1 MSDYNDIA
9 KRNPQGAVSV
19 ISSFGYEIVDRSNL
33 GQSLNELVAQEGEPA
48 LKKIMEIHPD
58 KDIILE
64 LFSNQAT
71 DTEKKGCDCSSCNE
85 KNSDKNFER
94 GFERNFERYDNF
106 SNFSGNAV
114 EAPKNGN
121 TDNTSSNSS
130 ILAHQTNN
138 ILIVASLFIATVL
151 ILKIK

>member
-9 KRNPQGAVSV
+9 KRNPQGAVGV

-33 GQSLNELVAQEGEPA
+33 GQSLNELIAQEGEPA
-48 LKKIMEIHPD
+48 LRKVMEIHPD
-58 KDIILE
+58 KDVILE
-64 LFSNQAT
+64 LFSNQTAT
-71 DTEKKGCDCSSCNE
+71 TEKQGCGCSSCNQKHGE
-85 KNSDKNFER
+85 KYEHYMNA
-94 GFERNFERYDNF
+94 
-106 SNFSGNAV
+106 SGSGV
-114 EAPKNGN
+114 EASTN
-121 TDNTSSNSS
+121 TPSNSN

>member
-19 ISSFGYEIVDRSNL
+19 ISSFGYELVDQSNL
-33 GQSLNELVAQEGEPA
+33 GQSLSELIAQEGEPA
-48 LKKIMEIHPD
+48 LRKVMEIHPD
-58 KDIILE
+58 KDVILE
-64 LFSNQAT
+64 LFSNQAVE
-71 DTEKKGCDCSSCNE
+71 TEKKGCGCSSCNE
-85 KNSDKNFER
+85 KNSEKHSDNHA
-94 GFERNFERYDNF
+94 ERYFEKYENF

-114 EAPKNGN
+114 EAPK
-121 TDNTSSNSS
+121 TDNASSNSS